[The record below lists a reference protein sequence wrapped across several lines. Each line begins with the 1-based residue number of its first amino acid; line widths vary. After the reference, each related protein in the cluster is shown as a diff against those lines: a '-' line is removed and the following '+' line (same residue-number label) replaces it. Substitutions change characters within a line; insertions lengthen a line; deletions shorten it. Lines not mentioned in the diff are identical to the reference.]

1 MKKVKNVCLTA
12 DEARVI
18 LNLLHANDCEPESEE
33 KINRA
38 GAGHVDMSD

>member
-18 LNLLHANDCEPESEE
+18 LDLLHANDGEPES
-33 KINRA
+33 
-38 GAGHVDMSD
+38 